1 VIETILSRVKHIDI
15 SGENLMKKDPFY
27 YDLIDEFFTKQSP
40 SIFVYFFQD
49 KKLEKPDYIKFFT
62 TLLQYIQEKQVKTHL
77 LDDVE
82 QSLNLLHQ
90 TAVLPK
96 YLVDRILI
104 GLQK

>member
-1 VIETILSRVKHIDI
+1 
-15 SGENLMKKDPFY
+15 MFY
-27 YDLIDEFFTKQSP
+27 YDLIDESITKQSP
-40 SIFVYFFQD
+40 NLYVYFFQD

-62 TLLQYIQEKQVKTHL
+62 TLLHYIQEKQVKTHL
-77 LDDVE
+77 LDEVE